1 MIGLSRKKSPLGASF
16 LTIFAAIAIL
26 LPQPAAAFLTPEE
39 RQSLDLDYQVR
50 NPDASYFDV
59 AGRMKVL
66 QETRDP
72 LLRRQI
78 TALDMSVSCRALKA
92 VPVLDEELT
101 LPSFYDNPD
110 EWDLTA
116 EPLLAFE
123 QMSSDLA
130 GAWVATGDQYYANC
144 LLDVLESWAEKDAL
158 LEFDY
163 DLSRPQAWYA
173 IESMIFSAALAFSTV
188 TGEIDIA
195 PQRRKKISDW
205 LVRAALKHFNTP
217 ANRPSCCNNH
227 YYRRSLY
234 MTIVGVI
241 ADNDKMFE
249 TGLRSVHSGLDDIQ
263 KSGALGLAMNRG
275 WRAIHYQNY
284 SLLYL
289 VMTMQVA
296 YQQGYDLFRQKV
308 NGRSFEEAVD
318 FLLLALENTYAI
330 EGLPPG
336 EQDLAFTNDEQYFAW
351 MEIWLSHFENP
362 AMEQFAGLYRPLFN
376 RGVGGYVT
384 LFFKRPEGAKG
395 VILRES
401 RKVAA
406 AQPTGPGAGTRYPRL
421 EKWRQNQ

>member
-1 MIGLSRKKSPLGASF
+1 MKGMDRQKPGLGARA
-16 LTIFAAIAIL
+16 LTALVVVALL
-26 LPQPAAAFLTPEE
+26 LPQPVAAYLTPEE
-39 RQSLDLDYQVR
+39 RQSLDLDYEVQ
-50 NPDASYFDV
+50 NPDASYLDV
-59 AGRMKVL
+59 AGRMEEL
-66 QETRDP
+66 QRTRDP

-78 TALDMSVSCRALKA
+78 TELGMSVSCQALKA
-92 VPVLDEELT
+92 VPVLEGELT

-123 QMSSDLA
+123 QTSSDLA
-130 GAWVATGDQYYANC
+130 GAWLATGDHYYANC
-144 LLDVLESWAEKDAL
+144 LLDILESWAEKDAL

-173 IESMIFSAALAFSTV
+173 IESMIFSAALAFSTI
-188 TGEIDIA
+188 TGEIEIA
-195 PQRRKKISDW
+195 PQRRKTISDW

-234 MTIVGVI
+234 MTIVGVV
-241 ADNDKMFE
+241 ADNDKLFE
-249 TGLRSVHSGLDDIQ
+249 TGLRSVHAGLHDIQ
-263 KSGALGLAMNRG
+263 ESGALGLAMNRG

-296 YQQGYDLFRQKV
+296 YHQGYDLFRLKV
-308 NGRSFEEAVD
+308 NGRSFEDAVD

-362 AMEQFAGLYRPLFN
+362 AMEHFAGLYRPLFN
-376 RGVGGYVT
+376 RGVGGHVT
-384 LFFKRPEGAKG
+384 LFFKRPEAAQS
-395 VILRES
+395 VSLQES
-401 RKVAA
+401 RSVAA
-406 AQPTGPGAGTRYPRL
+406 AQPVGPGAGTRYPRL